1 MQNKYTFWKLLKENY
16 IQIPII
22 QRDYAQGRDEDKVVR
37 IRDKFLSTLY
47 TMIKNDDK
55 SIDLDFV
62 YGKVK
67 KIEDKSVFI
76 PLDGQQRL
84 TTLFLLH
91 WYLAPRDNEN
101 KIKEEYRNLLEKF
114 TYETRITSRDFCN
127 ELVSEQL
134 NKNLCIKNNEE
145 QLSIYIKEQKWFY
158 ESWLKDPTI
167 KSMLKMLDA
176 IDLKFKK
183 ESNFFEK
190 LITNELNK
198 APITFQYLPLDN
210 FGLTDELYIKM
221 NARGK
226 TLTDFENFKANF
238 ERYLDKSDIHKMDN
252 IWTDLFWE
260 YKTSKDGYFFID
272 EKFLNFF
279 TNMTLNLYV
288 EKNELKVK
296 KKIDDINIFD
306 IYETVYEDK
315 ENVNRITILLDSLCN
330 IINIDNPLYKY
341 KEYFDVF
348 IGHKEEE
355 KKNDNELKLSYW
367 HRARFYSLSLFLIKH
382 KTIDDSNIYKLKK
395 WLRVTFNLINN
406 QLVQSPA
413 LFMNVIKGLKK
424 LSENI
429 DNIYEN
435 LASKNTILGFN
446 ERQSEEEILKASLI
460 LKDNK
465 WETLLEDG
473 EQHWYLNGQIG
484 FLLKYSF
491 KDGDTS
497 INLFKNY
504 LEKFK
509 LLFTEDVL
517 NNNNYLIQRAL
528 LAKGDY
534 LPSIKSNYTFCSS
547 ETALRTKE
555 YNWRKVFNDF
565 DEDSEITYIFK
576 KLLDDISLEKDIE
589 FNLEN
594 IINTFDEEDWREGF
608 IKEPLIID
616 YCKRLQI
623 RFENENDILLLS
635 KERTSGIHAEYY
647 SYWLYLE
654 LKNSFPNKK
663 IEYYSQNSVDLTKYI
678 SLEDEK
684 IYISYDC
691 YDNAWQY
698 EKEQNEEFE
707 YFESKEELIKSLNF

>member
-1 MQNKYTFWKLLKENY
+1 MENNKYSFWKLLKKYLIE
-16 IQIPII
+16 IPII
-22 QRDYAQGRDEDKVVR
+22 QRDYAQGREEETNIRKNFLEAIHKKLVEDK
-37 IRDKFLSTLY
+37 DNPP
-47 TMIKNDDK
+47 MN
-55 SIDLDFV
+55 LDFV
-62 YGKVK
+62 YGEIKNEK
-67 KIEDKSVFI
+67 LLT

-367 HRARFYSLSLFLIKH
+367 HRARFYSLSLFLIKY

-406 QLVQSPA
+406 QLIQSPA

-429 DNIYEN
+429 DNIYED

-555 YNWRKVFNDF
+555 DNWRKVFNDF

-594 IINTFDEEDWREGF
+594 IFNTFDEEDWREGF

>member
-1 MQNKYTFWKLLKENY
+1 M
-16 IQIPII
+16 
-22 QRDYAQGRDEDKVVR
+22 
-37 IRDKFLSTLY
+37 
-47 TMIKNDDK
+47 
-55 SIDLDFV
+55 
-62 YGKVK
+62 
-67 KIEDKSVFI
+67 
-76 PLDGQQRL
+76 
-84 TTLFLLH
+84 
-91 WYLAPRDNEN
+91 
-101 KIKEEYRNLLEKF
+101 
-114 TYETRITSRDFCN
+114 
-127 ELVSEQL
+127 
-134 NKNLCIKNNEE
+134 
-145 QLSIYIKEQKWFY
+145 
-158 ESWLKDPTI
+158 
-167 KSMLKMLDA
+167 
-176 IDLKFKK
+176 
-183 ESNFFEK
+183 
-190 LITNELNK
+190 
-198 APITFQYLPLDN
+198 
-210 FGLTDELYIKM
+210 
-221 NARGK
+221 
-226 TLTDFENFKANF
+226 
-238 ERYLDKSDIHKMDN
+238 
-252 IWTDLFWE
+252 
-260 YKTSKDGYFFID
+260 
-272 EKFLNFF
+272 
-279 TNMTLNLYV
+279 
-288 EKNELKVK
+288 
-296 KKIDDINIFD
+296 
-306 IYETVYEDK
+306 
-315 ENVNRITILLDSLCN
+315 
-330 IINIDNPLYKY
+330 
-341 KEYFDVF
+341 
-348 IGHKEEE
+348 
-355 KKNDNELKLSYW
+355 
-367 HRARFYSLSLFLIKH
+367 
-382 KTIDDSNIYKLKK
+382 
-395 WLRVTFNLINN
+395 
-406 QLVQSPA
+406 
-413 LFMNVIKGLKK
+413 
-424 LSENI
+424 
-429 DNIYEN
+429 
-435 LASKNTILGFN
+435 
-446 ERQSEEEILKASLI
+446 
-460 LKDNK
+460 KDNK

-555 YNWRKVFNDF
+555 DNWRKVFNDF

-698 EKEQNEEFE
+698 EKEQNEEE
-707 YFESKEELIKSLNF
+707 NKEFTMCTPQKSNTIKGFKIDFNKASPKTKQASTIEKQQKQHPHAHG